1 MKNKVVVFCLLL
13 FVLLVCSVSGFTQ
26 GVDVEELKKN
36 LKEGIVFINY
46 TGKPEFVETSKEI
59 IGIGKKLAE
68 LVKSNGREGRI
79 SLKYSVY
86 HAVAPDV
93 SHGLDADIISIDKDA
108 TVDHID
114 NIRRIVSG
122 YLEGY
127 YGYSLKDAEL
137 LAKFITIYNAVFRGN
152 IDFFKKVYKPVVM
165 SYISRENAG
174 LSTKYY
180 EWPGRTR
187 MVIPLTPEAG
197 KGSLSSI
204 STSEVTEKKVVEQMR
219 KKQGKGLNER
229 KEMVQLKEREVTE
242 KSTKLTELQKSLKKE
257 QKAKAVLEGE
267 LAKEKQTL
275 EKKKRS
281 STASSEEIKKQEKK
295 VKELETKA
303 AEQEKAVKEKKKTV
317 TAQSQAIEEKN
328 KEIKAERQQIAED
341 QTAVLAETAAS
352 GKTAAVTELQVKSIT
367 DTLYYL
373 NLAGNSGSTGRN
385 WSLIIID
392 PQKQK
397 ITEKASGLNNSILEI
412 SEKKLMFAGGRIL
425 VTAYV
430 DNSRKTAKLFSLD
443 PRKLTPV
450 YVSDYEL
457 YPSAYI
463 LPSGK
468 FIYAVVSEGSEY
480 FLGKFDSSLKLVTK
494 SKTQISPDS
503 YITVF
508 NKVVYLNAKN
518 GSIVSL
524 DTGTLKEVF
533 SVVKN

>member
-1 MKNKVVVFCLLL
+1 MKNKVTVFCLLL
-13 FVLLVCSVSGFTQ
+13 FVLLVCSVSGFAQ

-46 TGKPEFVETSKEI
+46 TGKPEFVETREEI
-59 IGIGKKLAE
+59 IGIGKRLAE
-68 LVKSNGREGRI
+68 LLKSNGREGRI

-86 HAVAPDV
+86 HAVAPGV
-93 SHGLDADIISIDKDA
+93 SQGLNADIISIDKGA

-114 NIRRIVSG
+114 NIRRIISG
-122 YLEGY
+122 YLEAY
-127 YGYSLKDAEL
+127 YGYSFKDAEL
-137 LAKFITIYNAVFRGN
+137 LAEFITIYNAVFRGN

-165 SYISRENAG
+165 SYISAENAG

-187 MVIPLTPEAG
+187 MVIPLTSEAG

-242 KSTKLTELQKSLKKE
+242 KSTKLAELRKSLEKE
-257 QKAKAVLEGE
+257 QETKTVTEKE
-267 LAKEKQTL
+267 LAKKKQTL
-275 EKKKRS
+275 EEKKKGG
-281 STASSEEIKKQEKK
+281 TAGSGEIKEQEKK
-295 VKELETKA
+295 VKELEKKA
-303 AEQEKAVKEKKKTV
+303 AEQEKAVKEKEKAAAV
-317 TAQSQAIEEKN
+317 QSRAIEEKN
-328 KEIKAERQQIAED
+328 QEIKTERQQIAED
-341 QTAVLAETAAS
+341 QAAVLAETGAA
-352 GKTAAVTELQVKSIT
+352 GKTAEGTGLQAKSIT

-373 NLAGNSGSTGRN
+373 NLSRNTGSAGRS

-392 PQKQK
+392 PQKQR
-397 ITEKASGLNNSILEI
+397 ITEKASGLNNSTLQV
-412 SEKKLMFAGGRIL
+412 SEKKLIFAGGRIL
-425 VTAYV
+425 VTAYI

-443 PRKLTPV
+443 PQKLKPV
-450 YVSDYEL
+450 YLSDSEL
-457 YPSAYI
+457 YPSTYI

-468 FIYAVVSEGSEY
+468 FIYAVVSEGAEY
-480 FLGKFDSSLKLVTK
+480 FLGKFDSSLKLVK
-494 SKTQISPDS
+494 RSEIPISPDS

-508 NKVVYLNAKN
+508 NKVIYLNAKN

-524 DTGTLKEVF
+524 DSGTLKEVF
-533 SVVKN
+533 PVIRN